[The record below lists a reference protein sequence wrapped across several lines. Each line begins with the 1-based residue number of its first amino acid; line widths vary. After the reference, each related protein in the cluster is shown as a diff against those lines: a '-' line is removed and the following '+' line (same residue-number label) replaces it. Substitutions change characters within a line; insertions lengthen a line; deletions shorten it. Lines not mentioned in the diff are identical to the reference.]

1 MVLIVYEN
9 FLAIETGGFEIG
21 TVFKIERE
29 ISLKMD
35 PEA

>member
-21 TVFKIERE
+21 TVFKIEPE
-29 ISLKMD
+29 TSLNVD